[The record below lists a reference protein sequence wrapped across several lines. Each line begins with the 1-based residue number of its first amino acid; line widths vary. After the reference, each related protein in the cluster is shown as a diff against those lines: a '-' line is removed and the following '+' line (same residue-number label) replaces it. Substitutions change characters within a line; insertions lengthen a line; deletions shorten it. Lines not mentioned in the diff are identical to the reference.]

1 MVTAWGYGLVMDEFD
16 VVVVGAGLAGLVAA
30 RGLAERGA
38 QVLLVDRRVAIEER
52 VATTGIFVRRTLED
66 FDLPE
71 DCLGPGVRDVVLVSP
86 SGRELHLV
94 SDEVEY
100 RVGRM
105 GLLYRRWL
113 DAGVAAGAT
122 WAPGTTFVTAVAGA
136 GGRLTVTLESG
147 AESRTVTTRF
157 LIGADGSQSAVARS
171 LGLDVN
177 VREIVGAETVHTGV
191 PLDGAPHFRCVLD
204 PQVAPGYLAWV
215 VHDGEEV
222 HVGVGGQVRR
232 YPVAQSLRVFT
243 QRMRAHYD
251 LDAGDVVERR
261 GGRIPVGGVLPRI
274 ANARGLL
281 VGDAAGAVSPLTA
294 GGLDPCLRLSGFAVD
309 VTLGYLAGGDPAAL
323 ASYDGR
329 WFRRQ
334 FRKRLALRNAL
345 VALWTPAALEAGC
358 AVLRTPPGRAIAR
371 DVFFGRGSFPDPPRR
386 SSHGAAAP

>member
-1 MVTAWGYGLVMDEFD
+1 MEQYD
-16 VVVVGAGLAGLVAA
+16 VVVIGAGLAGLETA

-38 QVLLVDRRVAIEER
+38 SVLLVDRRAVVDER

-71 DCLGPGVRDVVLVSP
+71 DCLGPPVRDVVLASP
-86 SGRELHLV
+86 AGRELHLS
-94 SDEVEY
+94 SDQVEY

-113 DAGVAAGAT
+113 DAAVAAGAV
-122 WAPGTTFVTAVAGA
+122 WAPSTAFVGAARARGPRVAITLQSAASTRGVGA
-136 GGRLTVTLESG
+136 Q
-147 AESRTVTTRF
+147 F
-157 LIGADGSQSAVARS
+157 LIGADGSRSAVADA

-177 VREIVGAETVHTGV
+177 RREIVGAETVHRGV
-191 PLDGAPHFRCVLD
+191 PLDGPPHFRCVLD

-232 YPVAQSLRVFT
+232 YAVAEALRTFT

-251 LDAGDVVERR
+251 LDAGEIVEKR

-274 ANARGLL
+274 ANAGGLL

-294 GGLDPCLRLSGFAVD
+294 GGLDPCLRLSRFAVD
-309 VTLGYLAGGDPAAL
+309 VTLAYLSSGDRAAL
-323 ASYDGR
+323 APYDGR
-329 WFRRQ
+329 WFRRH
-334 FRKRLALRNAL
+334 FRRRLALRNAL

-358 AVLRTPPGRAIAR
+358 ALLRTPPGRGIAR
-371 DVFFGRGSFPDPPRR
+371 DVFFGRGSFPDAPR
-386 SSHGAAAP
+386 